1 VIEGT
6 ALDACFVHRLYW
18 NEEKSEKPMVGGLYA
33 PNKRERTANATR
45 QQESERPGIRAE
57 RIEGMLLNSIEQLAI
72 AEIRN

>member
-1 VIEGT
+1 
-6 ALDACFVHRLYW
+6 
-18 NEEKSEKPMVGGLYA
+18 MVGGLYA